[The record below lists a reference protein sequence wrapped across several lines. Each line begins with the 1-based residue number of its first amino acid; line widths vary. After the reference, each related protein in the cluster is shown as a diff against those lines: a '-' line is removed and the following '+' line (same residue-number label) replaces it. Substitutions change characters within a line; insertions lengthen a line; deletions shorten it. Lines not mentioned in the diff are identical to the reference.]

1 MQNILKG
8 KLTRKADL
16 KEAGYNCID
25 VIMKGGINMEN
36 IVAEMQ
42 KDGLIMDSEA
52 ALEVIKQFNIKVAQK
67 VLSGYKVNTGLVSL
81 NPDIKGLIFNGKWN
95 PSINKVEVSFSS
107 GEDLKNEISKTKVE
121 IMDNDMIN
129 NKTKDTINAVRSGND
144 VQGNNPSL
152 RARDRYL
159 HIDNDV
165 PACGVAFRRWL
176 CKA

>member
-25 VIMKGGINMEN
+25 VIMKGGLNMES
-36 IVAEMQ
+36 IVDEMQ
-42 KDGLIMDSEA
+42 KEGLIMDSETV
-52 ALEVIKQFNIKVAQK
+52 LEVIKQFNIKVARK
-67 VLSGYKVNTGLVSL
+67 VLSGYKVDTGLVSL
-81 NPDIKGLIFNGKWN
+81 NPDIKGLIFNGEWN
-95 PSINKVEVSFSS
+95 PSINKVEVSFSP
-107 GEDLKNEISKTKVE
+107 GENLKNEISKTKVE

-129 NKTKDTINAVRSGND
+129 NKTKDTINAVRNGNN
-144 VQGNNPSL
+144 VQGSNPSL
-152 RARDRYL
+152 RVRDRYL

-165 PACGVAFRRWL
+165 PACGVAFRKWL